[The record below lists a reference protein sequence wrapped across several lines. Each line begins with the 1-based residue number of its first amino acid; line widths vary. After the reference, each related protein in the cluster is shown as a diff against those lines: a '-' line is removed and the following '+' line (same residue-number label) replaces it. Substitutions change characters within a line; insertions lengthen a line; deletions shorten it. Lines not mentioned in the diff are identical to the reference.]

1 MLLSLWKQSIHSTG
15 WTDMTMDANKKT
27 DTSEFFH
34 TDVWGEKFPG
44 VMWCS
49 GKRIGFRLK
58 SAGLKGKDVCHYDNH
73 ELRLSGDHRGLYMW
87 SWHN

>member
-1 MLLSLWKQSIHSTG
+1 MKVLDVTKFYENKAFILLE

-27 DTSEFFH
+27 DTSELFFH

-44 VMWCS
+44 LMWCS

-58 SAGLKGKDVCHYDNH
+58 SAGFEG
-73 ELRLSGDHRGLYMW
+73 
-87 SWHN
+87 